1 MKKEYMKPTMRV
13 VELQHRSH
21 LLEGGSKVNNIYS
34 NTGMKLG
41 GSGANY
47 NGTIRSRSFDDW
59 DDEEE

>member
-21 LLEGGSKVNNIYS
+21 LLGGSVKNLTG

-41 GSGANY
+41 GSDANY

-59 DDEEE
+59 DDEEEE